1 MAGRRV
7 YPERRYTAPLTEI
20 ENSEN
25 TDKTRKDE
33 EVKPLPKRRDTM
45 GKLLVL
51 TEEETKEQKHRQRRE
66 QLPHDSH
73 MAEGEGQMTS
83 HSEPLRSQSVPDEHA
98 SILKV

>member
-1 MAGRRV
+1 M
-7 YPERRYTAPLTEI
+7 YPERRYTTPLTEI

-51 TEEETKEQKHRQRRE
+51 TEEEESKDKSHTHRQRRE
-66 QLPHDSH
+66 QLSHDSH

-83 HSEPLRSQSVPDEHA
+83 HSEPVRSQSVPDEHA